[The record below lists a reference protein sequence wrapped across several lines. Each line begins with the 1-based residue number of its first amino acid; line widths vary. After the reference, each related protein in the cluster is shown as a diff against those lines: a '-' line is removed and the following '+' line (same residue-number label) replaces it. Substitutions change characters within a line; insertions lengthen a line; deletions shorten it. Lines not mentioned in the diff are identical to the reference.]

1 MLVFCPRCGAE
12 YPELAPF
19 EHTSLHRAGPAT
31 SQCRDC
37 GVAVAKEDFPILEPD
52 DDQVAF
58 VLDDWPVEFR
68 GEATAVLADNGIP
81 YRWEAG
87 FALVV
92 PAEMEDRVDAL
103 LDEAEA
109 AAEEG
114 LADDDEDD
122 DYDEE
127 DDADDDGDED
137 DDALEG
143 EVVDADD
150 EEGDDEVEEDGG
162 DEAQQAMSDLYL
174 VSDRLKDQPWD
185 DALRAEMTQLA
196 TQVNALLPP
205 YGIDRRLW
213 NRIGDLAG
221 AVAAD
226 IERGAEDDEVAAS
239 TVALRLVVRDYV

>member
-12 YPELAPF
+12 YPEMTGSYGETASMCRECGLSVT
-19 EHTSLHRAGPAT
+19 EEPAL
-31 SQCRDC
+31 
-37 GVAVAKEDFPILEPD
+37 LEPD

-68 GEATAVLADNGIP
+68 GEATAVLVDNRIP

-92 PAEMEDRVDAL
+92 PAEDEEQVDAL

-109 AAEEG
+109 AVEEG
-114 LADDDEDD
+114 LADDD
-122 DYDEE
+122 Y
-127 DDADDDGDED
+127 DED
-137 DDALEG
+137 DEDDEEYEDALEG
-143 EVVDADD
+143 EVVDDEDDD
-150 EEGDDEVEEDGG
+150 EDDEDEGDEDGG
-162 DEAQQAMSDLYL
+162 EEAQQAMSDLYL
-174 VSDRLKDQPWD
+174 VADRLKDQPWD
-185 DALRAEMTQLA
+185 VGLRAEMTQLA

-205 YGIDRRLW
+205 YGIERRIW

-239 TVALRLVVRDYV
+239 TVELRQAVRDFV